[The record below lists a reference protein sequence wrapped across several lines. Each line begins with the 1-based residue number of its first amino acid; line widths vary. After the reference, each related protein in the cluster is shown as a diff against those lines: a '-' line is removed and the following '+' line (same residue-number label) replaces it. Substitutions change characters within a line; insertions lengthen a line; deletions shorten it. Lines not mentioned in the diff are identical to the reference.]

1 MNEEQLKQFLNGEV
15 EIILR
20 GINEVKS
27 FYEYCEHHNIE
38 CNGSVT
44 TAKAVMNGY
53 DDIIYAFIV
62 HKKVL
67 FFHKSIYHP
76 NSKSKVIYFD
86 ENIFNSNSNK
96 NKLISWIKK

>member
-1 MNEEQLKQFLNGEV
+1 MNEEQLKQFLSGEV
-15 EIILR
+15 EVILR
-20 GINEVKS
+20 GINGIKS
-27 FYEYCEHHNIE
+27 FYEYCEHHDIE
-38 CNGSVT
+38 CDNSVIT
-44 TAKAVMNGY
+44 KKSIMNGY

-76 NSKSKVIYFD
+76 NSKSKAIYFD
-86 ENIFNSNSNK
+86 ENIFNNNSNK